1 MCLGVGGRCDICI
14 VCKCDCVCGCVDTG
28 LAVNGNAVESWNMSN
43 DCTELISQAMFYDF
57 IFIFLLLLCCIV

>member
-1 MCLGVGGRCDICI
+1 MDN
-14 VCKCDCVCGCVDTG
+14 G

-43 DCTELISQAMFYDF
+43 DCTELISEAMFYDF